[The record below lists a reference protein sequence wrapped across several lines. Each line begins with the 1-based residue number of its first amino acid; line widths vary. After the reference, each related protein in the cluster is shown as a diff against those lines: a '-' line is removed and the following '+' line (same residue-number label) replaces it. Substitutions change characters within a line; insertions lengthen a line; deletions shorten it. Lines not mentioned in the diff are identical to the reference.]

1 LIFCGYLID
10 SAVVK
15 LRKFLTHK
23 HEVVAMS
30 VSKKPMVLVILD
42 GYGYRED
49 QQDNAIFNAK
59 TPVMDALWAKR
70 PHTLIDASGLE
81 VGLPDRQMG
90 NSEVG
95 HVNLGA
101 GRIVYQDL
109 TRLDVEI
116 KEGTFFNNPALTA
129 AVDNATANGKAVHI
143 MGLLSAGGVHSHED
157 HILAMVELAAQRGAE
172 KIYLHAFLDGRDTP
186 PRSAESSLKRFE
198 DKFAEL
204 GKGRVATIIGRYYA
218 MDRDNRWD
226 RVEQAYNL
234 LTQAKGEFQADS
246 AVAGLQAAYARD
258 ENDEFVKATVIRAEG
273 QADSAMDDGDALIFM
288 NFRADRARE
297 ITRAFVNA
305 DFDGFARQKVVQL
318 SDFVMLTEYAA
329 DIKTTVAY
337 APASLANTFGE
348 WMAKHDKT
356 QLRISETEK
365 YAHVTFFFNGGVE
378 ESFAGEDRILIN
390 SPKVATYDLQ
400 PEMSSAELTEKLVAA
415 IKSGKYDAI
424 ICNYP
429 NGDMVGH
436 TGVFEA
442 AVAAVETLDNCIA
455 QVSEA
460 VESVG
465 GQLLITADHG
475 NAEQMRDPATG
486 QAHTAHTNLPVP
498 LIYVGDKTVKAVDGG
513 KLSDIAPTMLALMG
527 MEIPQE
533 MTGKPLFIVE

>member
-15 LRKFLTHK
+15 LRKFLTHE

-70 PHTLIDASGLE
+70 PHTLVDASGLE

-234 LTQAKGEFQADS
+234 LTQAKGEYQADS

-258 ENDEFVKATVIRAEG
+258 ENDEFVKATVIRAAG
-273 QADSAMDDGDALIFM
+273 QADSAMVDGDALIFM

-455 QVSEA
+455 QVSDA

-498 LIYVGDKTVKAVDGG
+498 LIYVGDKTVKAVEGG

>member
-1 LIFCGYLID
+1 
-10 SAVVK
+10 
-15 LRKFLTHK
+15 
-23 HEVVAMS
+23 MS

-59 TPVMDALWAKR
+59 TPVMDALWAQR

-116 KEGTFFNNPALTA
+116 KERTFFANPVLTGAVEKA
-129 AVDNATANGKAVHI
+129 AAAGKAVHI

-157 HILAMVELAAQRGAE
+157 HIMAMVELAAEKGAE

-186 PRSAESSLKRFE
+186 PRSAESSLKAFE
-198 DKFAEL
+198 DKFAAL
-204 GKGRVATIIGRYYA
+204 GKGRVASIIGRYYA

-234 LTQAKGEFQADS
+234 LVEAKGEFQANT
-246 AVAGLQAAYARD
+246 AVAALEAAYARD

-273 QADSAMDDGDALIFM
+273 QADAAMEDGDALIFM

-305 DFDGFARQKVVQL
+305 DFDGFARKKKVKL
-318 SDFVMLTEYAA
+318 GDFVMLTEYAA
-329 DIKTTVAY
+329 DIKAPCAY
-337 APASLANTFGE
+337 PPSSLANTFGE

-378 ESFAGEDRILIN
+378 ESFKGEDRILIN

-400 PEMSSAELTEKLVAA
+400 PEMSSAELTEKLIAA
-415 IKSGKYDAI
+415 IESGKYDTI

-436 TGVFEA
+436 TGVMEA
-442 AVAAVETLDNCIA
+442 AIKAIEALDACIEQVTNAVVAA
-455 QVSEA
+455 
-460 VESVG
+460 G
-465 GQLLITADHG
+465 GQMLITADHG

-498 LIYVGDKTVKAVDGG
+498 LIYVGDKAVKSVDGG
-513 KLSDIAPTMLALMG
+513 KLSDIAPTMLTLMG

>member
-1 LIFCGYLID
+1 
-10 SAVVK
+10 
-15 LRKFLTHK
+15 
-23 HEVVAMS
+23 MS
-30 VSKKPMVLVILD
+30 VTKKPMVLVILD

-70 PHTLIDASGLE
+70 PHTLVDASGLE

-116 KEGTFFNNPALTA
+116 KERTFFSNPALA
-129 AVDNATANGKAVHI
+129 GAVDNAVAQGKAVHI

-157 HILAMVELAAQRGAE
+157 HILAMVELAAARGAE

-198 DKFAEL
+198 EKFAEL

-226 RVEQAYNL
+226 RVEQAYDL
-234 LTQAKGEFQADS
+234 MTQAKGEYQADT
-246 AVAGLQAAYARD
+246 AVAALQAAYALD
-258 ENDEFVKATVIRAEG
+258 ENDEFVKATVIRAAG
-273 QADSAMDDGDALIFM
+273 QADSAMQDGDALIFM

-305 DFDGFARQKVVQL
+305 DFDGFARKKTIKL
-318 SDFVMLTEYAA
+318 GEFVMLTEYAA
-329 DIKTTVAY
+329 DIKATCAY
-337 APASLANTFGE
+337 PPASLANTFGE
-348 WMAKHDKT
+348 WMAKNDKT

-378 ESFAGEDRILIN
+378 EPFSGEDRILIN

-415 IKSGKYDAI
+415 IKSGKYDTI

-436 TGVFEA
+436 TGVFDA
-442 AVAAVETLDNCIA
+442 AVAAVETLDKCIA
-455 QVSEA
+455 EVADA
-460 VESVG
+460 VESAG

-498 LIYVGDKTVKAVDGG
+498 LIYVGGKSVKAVSGG
-513 KLSDIAPTMLALMG
+513 KLSDIAPTMLSLMG

>member
-1 LIFCGYLID
+1 
-10 SAVVK
+10 
-15 LRKFLTHK
+15 
-23 HEVVAMS
+23 MS

-70 PHTLIDASGLE
+70 PHTLVDASGLE

-116 KEGTFFNNPALTA
+116 KQGTFFSNPALTA

-258 ENDEFVKATVIRAEG
+258 ENDEFVKATVIRAAG
-273 QADSAMDDGDALIFM
+273 QADSAMVDGDALIFM

-305 DFDGFARQKVVQL
+305 DFDGFARQKVVQF

-378 ESFAGEDRILIN
+378 EPFAGEDRILIN

-415 IKSGKYDAI
+415 IKSGKYDTI

-436 TGVFEA
+436 TGVFDA

-455 QVSEA
+455 QVSDA

-498 LIYVGDKTVKAVDGG
+498 LIYVGDKSVKAVEGG

>member
-1 LIFCGYLID
+1 
-10 SAVVK
+10 
-15 LRKFLTHK
+15 
-23 HEVVAMS
+23 MS

-42 GYGYRED
+42 GYGYREE
-49 QQDNAIFNAK
+49 QQDNAILNAK

-116 KEGTFFNNPALTA
+116 KERTFFANPVLTN
-129 AVDNATANGKAVHI
+129 AVDQAKNAGKAVHI

-157 HILAMVELAAQRGAE
+157 HIMAMVELAAERGAE

-186 PRSAESSLKRFE
+186 PRSAEASLKKFE
-198 DKFAEL
+198 DKFAAL
-204 GKGRVATIIGRYYA
+204 GKGRVASIVGRYYA

-226 RVEQAYNL
+226 RVEKAYDL
-234 LTQAKGEFQADS
+234 MTLAQGEFQADT

-273 QADSAMDDGDALIFM
+273 QADAAMEDGDTLIFM

-305 DFDGFARQKVVQL
+305 DFDGFARKKVVNL
-318 SDFVMLTEYAA
+318 NFVMLTEYAA
-329 DIKTTVAY
+329 DIKTAVAY
-337 APASLANTFGE
+337 PPASLANTFGE
-348 WMAKHDKT
+348 WMAKNDKT

-378 ESFAGEDRILIN
+378 EPFAGEERILIN

-415 IKSGKYDAI
+415 IESGKYDTI

-436 TGVFEA
+436 TGVMEA
-442 AVAAVETLDNCIA
+442 AIKAVEALDNCIE
-455 QVSEA
+455 QVTKA

-498 LIYVGDKTVKAVDGG
+498 LIYVGVKNVKAVEGG
-513 KLSDIAPTMLALMG
+513 KLSDIAPTMLSLMG

>member
-1 LIFCGYLID
+1 
-10 SAVVK
+10 
-15 LRKFLTHK
+15 
-23 HEVVAMS
+23 MS
-30 VSKKPMVLVILD
+30 VSKKPMVLMILD

-59 TPVMDALWAKR
+59 TPVMDALWAQR

-116 KEGTFFNNPALTA
+116 KERTFFANPVLTSAVEKA
-129 AVDNATANGKAVHI
+129 AAAGKAVHI

-157 HILAMVELAAQRGAE
+157 HIMAMVELAAEKGAD

-186 PRSAESSLKRFE
+186 PRSAESSLKAFE
-198 DKFAEL
+198 DKFAAL
-204 GKGRVATIIGRYYA
+204 GKGRVASIIGRYYA

-234 LTQAKGEFQADS
+234 LVEAKGEFQANT
-246 AVAGLQAAYARD
+246 AVAALEAAYARD

-273 QADSAMDDGDALIFM
+273 QADAAMEDGDALIFM

-305 DFDGFARQKVVQL
+305 DFDGFARKKEVKL
-318 SDFVMLTEYAA
+318 GDFVMLTEYAA
-329 DIKTTVAY
+329 DIKAPCAY
-337 APASLANTFGE
+337 PPSSLANTFGE

-378 ESFAGEDRILIN
+378 ESFKGEDRILIN

-400 PEMSSAELTEKLVAA
+400 PEMSSAELTEKLIAA
-415 IKSGKYDAI
+415 IESGKYDTI

-436 TGVFEA
+436 TGVMEA
-442 AVAAVETLDNCIA
+442 AIKAIEALDACIEQVTNAVVAA
-455 QVSEA
+455 
-460 VESVG
+460 G
-465 GQLLITADHG
+465 GQMLITADHG

-498 LIYVGDKTVKAVDGG
+498 LIYVGDKAVKSVDGG
-513 KLSDIAPTMLALMG
+513 KLSDIAPTMLTLMG

>member
-1 LIFCGYLID
+1 
-10 SAVVK
+10 
-15 LRKFLTHK
+15 
-23 HEVVAMS
+23 MS

-42 GYGYRED
+42 GYGYREE
-49 QQDNAIFNAK
+49 QQDNAILNAK

-116 KEGTFFNNPALTA
+116 KERTFFANSVLTN
-129 AVDNATANGKAVHI
+129 AVDQAKNAGKAVHI

-157 HILAMVELAAQRGAE
+157 HIMAMVELAAERGAE

-186 PRSAESSLKRFE
+186 PRSAEASLKKFE
-198 DKFAEL
+198 DKFAAL
-204 GKGRVATIIGRYYA
+204 GKGRVASIVGRYYA

-226 RVEQAYNL
+226 RVEKAYDL
-234 LTQAKGEFQADS
+234 MTLAQGEFQADT

-258 ENDEFVKATVIRAEG
+258 ENDEFVKATVIHAEG
-273 QADSAMDDGDALIFM
+273 QADAAMEDGDTLIFM

-305 DFDGFARQKVVQL
+305 DFDGFARKKVVNL
-318 SDFVMLTEYAA
+318 NFVMLTEYAA
-329 DIKTTVAY
+329 DIKTAVAY
-337 APASLANTFGE
+337 PPASLANTFGE
-348 WMAKHDKT
+348 WMAKNDKT

-378 ESFAGEDRILIN
+378 EPFAGEERILIN

-415 IKSGKYDAI
+415 IESGKYDTI

-436 TGVFEA
+436 TGVMEA
-442 AVAAVETLDNCIA
+442 AIKAVEALDNCID
-455 QVSEA
+455 QVTKA

-486 QAHTAHTNLPVP
+486 QAHT
-498 LIYVGDKTVKAVDGG
+498 
-513 KLSDIAPTMLALMG
+513 
-527 MEIPQE
+527 
-533 MTGKPLFIVE
+533 

>member
-1 LIFCGYLID
+1 
-10 SAVVK
+10 
-15 LRKFLTHK
+15 
-23 HEVVAMS
+23 MS

-59 TPVMDALWAKR
+59 TPVMDALWAQR

-116 KEGTFFNNPALTA
+116 KERTFFANPVLTGAVEKA
-129 AVDNATANGKAVHI
+129 AAAGKAVHI

-157 HILAMVELAAQRGAE
+157 HIMAMVELAAEKGAD

-186 PRSAESSLKRFE
+186 PRSAESSLKAFE
-198 DKFAEL
+198 DKFATL
-204 GKGRVATIIGRYYA
+204 GKGRVASIIGRYYA

-234 LTQAKGEFQADS
+234 LVEAKGEFQANT
-246 AVAGLQAAYARD
+246 AVAALEAAYARD

-273 QADSAMDDGDALIFM
+273 QADAAMEDGDALIFM

-305 DFDGFARQKVVQL
+305 DFDGFARKKKVKL
-318 SDFVMLTEYAA
+318 GDFVMLTEYAA
-329 DIKTTVAY
+329 DIKAPCAY
-337 APASLANTFGE
+337 PPSSLANTFGE

-378 ESFAGEDRILIN
+378 ESFKGEDRILIN

-400 PEMSSAELTEKLVAA
+400 PEMSSAELTEKLIAA
-415 IKSGKYDAI
+415 IESGKYDTI

-436 TGVFEA
+436 TGVMEA
-442 AVAAVETLDNCIA
+442 AIKAIEALDACIEQVTNAVVAA
-455 QVSEA
+455 
-460 VESVG
+460 G
-465 GQLLITADHG
+465 GQMLITADHG

-498 LIYVGDKTVKAVDGG
+498 LIYVGDKAVKSVDGG
-513 KLSDIAPTMLALMG
+513 KLSDIAPTMLTLMG

>member
-1 LIFCGYLID
+1 
-10 SAVVK
+10 
-15 LRKFLTHK
+15 
-23 HEVVAMS
+23 MS

-42 GYGYRED
+42 GYGYREE
-49 QQDNAIFNAK
+49 QQDNAILNAK

-116 KEGTFFNNPALTA
+116 KERTFFANPVLTH
-129 AVDNATANGKAVHI
+129 AVDQAKNAGKAVHI

-157 HILAMVELAAQRGAE
+157 HIMAMVELAAERGAE

-186 PRSAESSLKRFE
+186 PRSAEASLKKFE
-198 DKFAEL
+198 DKFAAL
-204 GKGRVATIIGRYYA
+204 GKGRVASIVGRYYA

-226 RVEQAYNL
+226 RVEKAYDL
-234 LTQAKGEFQADS
+234 MTLAQGEFQADT

-273 QADSAMDDGDALIFM
+273 QADAAMEDGDTLIFM

-305 DFDGFARQKVVQL
+305 DFDGFARKKVVNL
-318 SDFVMLTEYAA
+318 NFVMLTEYAA
-329 DIKTTVAY
+329 DIKTVVAY
-337 APASLANTFGE
+337 PPASLANTFGE
-348 WMAKHDKT
+348 WMAKNDKT

-378 ESFAGEDRILIN
+378 EPFAGEERILIN

-415 IKSGKYDAI
+415 IESGKYDTI

-436 TGVFEA
+436 TGVMEA
-442 AVAAVETLDNCIA
+442 AIKAVEALDNCIE
-455 QVSEA
+455 QVTKA

-498 LIYVGDKTVKAVDGG
+498 LIYVGAKNVKAVEGG
-513 KLSDIAPTMLALMG
+513 KLSDIAPTMLSLMG

>member
-1 LIFCGYLID
+1 
-10 SAVVK
+10 
-15 LRKFLTHK
+15 
-23 HEVVAMS
+23 MS

-70 PHTLIDASGLE
+70 PHTLVDASGLE

-258 ENDEFVKATVIRAEG
+258 ENDEFVKATVIRAAG
-273 QADSAMDDGDALIFM
+273 QADSAMVDGDALIFM

-455 QVSEA
+455 QVSDA

-498 LIYVGDKTVKAVDGG
+498 LIYVGDKTVKAVEGG

>member
-1 LIFCGYLID
+1 
-10 SAVVK
+10 
-15 LRKFLTHK
+15 
-23 HEVVAMS
+23 MS

>member
-1 LIFCGYLID
+1 
-10 SAVVK
+10 
-15 LRKFLTHK
+15 
-23 HEVVAMS
+23 MS

-42 GYGYRED
+42 GYGYREE
-49 QQDNAIFNAK
+49 QQDNAILNAK

-116 KEGTFFNNPALTA
+116 KERTFFANPVLTN
-129 AVDNATANGKAVHI
+129 AVDQAKNAGKAVHI

-157 HILAMVELAAQRGAE
+157 HIMAMVELAAERGAE

-186 PRSAESSLKRFE
+186 PRSAEASLKKFE
-198 DKFAEL
+198 DKFAAL
-204 GKGRVATIIGRYYA
+204 GKGRVASIVGRYYA

-226 RVEQAYNL
+226 RVEKAYDL
-234 LTQAKGEFQADS
+234 MTLAQGEFQADT

-273 QADSAMDDGDALIFM
+273 QADAAMEDGDTLIFM

-305 DFDGFARQKVVQL
+305 DFDGFARKKVVNL
-318 SDFVMLTEYAA
+318 NFVMLTEYAA
-329 DIKTTVAY
+329 DIKTAVAY
-337 APASLANTFGE
+337 PPASLANTFGE
-348 WMAKHDKT
+348 WMAKNDKT

-378 ESFAGEDRILIN
+378 EPFAGEERILIN

-415 IKSGKYDAI
+415 IESGKYDTI

-436 TGVFEA
+436 TGVMEA
-442 AVAAVETLDNCIA
+442 AIKAVEALDNCIE
-455 QVSEA
+455 QVTKA

-498 LIYVGDKTVKAVDGG
+498 LIYVSEKNVKAVEGG
-513 KLSDIAPTMLALMG
+513 KLSDIAPTMLSLMG

>member
-1 LIFCGYLID
+1 
-10 SAVVK
+10 
-15 LRKFLTHK
+15 
-23 HEVVAMS
+23 MS

-42 GYGYRED
+42 GYGYREE
-49 QQDNAIFNAK
+49 QQDNAILNAK
-59 TPVMDALWAKR
+59 TPVMDALWTKR

-116 KEGTFFNNPALTA
+116 KERTFFANPVLTN
-129 AVDNATANGKAVHI
+129 AVDQAKNAGKAVHI

-157 HILAMVELAAQRGAE
+157 HIMAMVELAAERGAE

-186 PRSAESSLKRFE
+186 PRSAEASLKKFE
-198 DKFAEL
+198 DKFAAL
-204 GKGRVATIIGRYYA
+204 GKGRVASIVGRYYA

-226 RVEQAYNL
+226 RVEKAYDL
-234 LTQAKGEFQADS
+234 MTLAQGEFQADT

-273 QADSAMDDGDALIFM
+273 QADAAMEDGDTLIFM

-305 DFDGFARQKVVQL
+305 DFDGFARKKVVNL
-318 SDFVMLTEYAA
+318 NFVMLTEYAA
-329 DIKTTVAY
+329 DIKTVVAY
-337 APASLANTFGE
+337 PPASLANTFGE
-348 WMAKHDKT
+348 WMAKNDKT

-378 ESFAGEDRILIN
+378 EPFAGEERILIN

-415 IKSGKYDAI
+415 IESGKYDTI

-436 TGVFEA
+436 TGVMEA
-442 AVAAVETLDNCIA
+442 AIKAVEALDNCIE
-455 QVSEA
+455 QVTKA

-498 LIYVGDKTVKAVDGG
+498 LIYVGEKNVKAVECG
-513 KLSDIAPTMLALMG
+513 KLSDIAPTMLSLMG